1 MMPVAEAGLVRRL
14 CQLVVLS
21 FFSELTETRPYG
33 THVNRPRRHHTG
45 PDNRKSRTCTSSSL
59 RPGNLTPTN
68 RDVTAST
75 RFFLLVTPY
84 LPPRQLKNGAM
95 SGIRP
100 FRNITVRR

>member
-59 RPGNLTPTN
+59 RPGNPPPAP
-68 RDVTAST
+68 RDVTPST
-75 RFFLLVTPY
+75 RFFFIGNPTFAPTSTEEWSHVWDPTFS
-84 LPPRQLKNGAM
+84 QHN
-95 SGIRP
+95 S
-100 FRNITVRR
+100 